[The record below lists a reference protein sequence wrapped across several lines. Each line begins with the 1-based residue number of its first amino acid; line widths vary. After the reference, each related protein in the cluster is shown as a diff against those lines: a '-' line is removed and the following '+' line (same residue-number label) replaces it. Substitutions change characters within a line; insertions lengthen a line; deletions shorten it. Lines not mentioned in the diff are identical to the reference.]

1 MLSNADLVVIL
12 KRMANHSSL
21 TALKHLFKQ
30 KSNVISA
37 NRHSIT
43 LNAKSNSNGTFINE
57 LSRELESWLCSFAL
71 MNVSVRV
78 MNSIRCHSSLPE
90 KLVFKRNE
98 STAWVPRM

>member
-12 KRMANHSSL
+12 KRIANHSSL

-43 LNAKSNSNGTFINE
+43 LNAKKHSTNRIYLRVCKNISQSGLERQILTLARVRRFAA
-57 LSRELESWLCSFAL
+57 LSLSHA
-71 MNVSVRV
+71 VKYQ
-78 MNSIRCHSSLPE
+78 E
-90 KLVFKRNE
+90 KPLG
-98 STAWVPRM
+98 PG

>member
-57 LSRELESWLCSFAL
+57 LSRELESSLCSFAL